1 MVWFCAV
8 TSDQRLGDRP
18 GLRAKFYGEPWEA
31 PYEQHATPLWSE
43 KIISRMDRCIR
54 GEVLPRQDFP
64 EAFAV
69 YDETR
74 FKKMKSIFWA
84 AGFLAIK
91 QDLADIF
98 SQFDMG
104 AGGLVPFPIY
114 QADETTL
121 YPGEYFFL
129 HFGNQKDTF
138 VSEQSQKVF
147 PSYFDKERNL
157 QPWKVY
163 PETDGD
169 VVVTSA
175 AEDGPDI
182 WIEVSVPKKL
192 FMSDGLAMALRE
204 AKIKPKIDWRLTKCR
219 IVDE

>member
-1 MVWFCAV
+1 MVFFCGV

-74 FKKMKSIFWA
+74 FKKMKSLFWV
-84 AGFLAIK
+84 AGFLAVK

-98 SQFDMG
+98 SRFDMG
-104 AGGLVPFPIY
+104 QGGLVPFPIY

-121 YPGEYFFL
+121 YPGSYYFL

-138 VSEQSQKVF
+138 VAEQSQKVF

-163 PETDGD
+163 PEADGD
-169 VVVTSA
+169 VVVTVR
-175 AEDGPDI
+175 AEEGPNI
-182 WIEVSVPKKL
+182 WIEPTVPGKL
-192 FMSDGLAMALRE
+192 FMSDGLAMALWE
-204 AKIKPKIDWRLTKCR
+204 AKIKPKIDWQLTKCR